1 MAAAAAAAVDD
12 TPVAQPTTT
21 SGDADEPTTT
31 SGDAPTLQRYVGLEH
46 MHPLQLQALYA
57 ASRFELGKRC
67 LSSRRGGE
75 PEPDSEPDSAIMEAA
90 ASNDGVATAD
100 AAGAGGSSLGQPPVG
115 KAPKPGDD

>member
-21 SGDADEPTTT
+21 SGDADEPTTS

-57 ASRFELGKRC
+57 ASRFERVFRLGMPQQNFSCALAR
-67 LSSRRGGE
+67 
-75 PEPDSEPDSAIMEAA
+75 
-90 ASNDGVATAD
+90 ASMQFCTARMH
-100 AAGAGGSSLGQPPVG
+100 AYIQLQY
-115 KAPKPGDD
+115 